1 MRTRVGLLVASVLT
15 LWAGYADSAPGPV
28 QRPGP
33 VAGSGQFS
41 HGRADKI
48 AWGAY
53 GEIRLAED
61 RVLGVTDPEWFSFGR
76 VGGFLTA
83 RVSHRLDLA
92 AQGAYD
98 RGVDDFTLER
108 LEATWRL
115 KPALRVH
122 GGIFLVPLGRSN
134 LSHESPLYEFDERSL
149 VATQLIGVPHAQL
162 GVGAMGGLGSAN
174 EWPLTFEVD
183 VVTGYGEGI
192 VMEAAGGTRIAS
204 GRNNYGDDNGVPAL
218 AGRVAAHPSADT
230 EIGLAAETG
239 RYNQPEIGGVQ
250 VDEARYAHVVVAD
263 AASRIAGLRVEAEAA
278 VAMIDVP
285 PGIGTLYAERQW
297 GVSVEAARLL
307 FAPFVGSWKG
317 SSLTAALRTDAV
329 DLDRAILGD
338 SRMRVSAS
346 LNVRP
351 QAATVARFGW
361 YYELRRD
368 RFNNEIPAAGL
379 TLSIASY
386 F

>member
-1 MRTRVGLLVASVLT
+1 MRAGVVAYAATAAGALL
-15 LWAGYADSAPGPV
+15 LWSGAAGPAWGAPV
-28 QRPGP
+28 
-33 VAGSGQFS
+33 

-53 GEIRLAED
+53 GEIRIAED

-98 RGVDDFTLER
+98 RGPEDFTLER
-108 LEATWRL
+108 LEAAFRL
-115 KPALRVH
+115 KPTFVLHA
-122 GGIFLVPLGRSN
+122 GIFLVPLGRTN
-134 LSHESPLYEFDERSL
+134 LSHESPVYEFDERSL
-149 VATQLIGVPHAQL
+149 VATQLVGVPHAQL
-162 GVGAMGGLGSAN
+162 GAGAQGALGSAN
-174 EWPLTFEVD
+174 GWPLTFEVD

-192 VMEAAGGTRIAS
+192 VMDGVGGTRIAS
-204 GRNNYGDDNGVPAL
+204 GRLNYGDDNGVPAL
-218 AGRVAAHPSADT
+218 AGRVAAHPSPTT
-230 EIGLAAETG
+230 EIGLAAVTG
-239 RYNQPEIGGVQ
+239 RYNRTEIGGVS

-263 AASRIAGLRVEAEAA
+263 AASQVAGLDVAAEAG
-278 VAMIDVP
+278 VVMVDVP

-297 GVSVEAARLL
+297 GASVEASRPL
-307 FAPFVGSWKG
+307 FRPFVRSWKG
-317 SSLTAALRTDAV
+317 SSLSAALRADAV

-338 SRMRVSAS
+338 SRMRISAS

-351 QAATVARFGW
+351 RESTVARIGW
-361 YYELRRD
+361 YYEMRRD
-368 RFNNEIPAAGL
+368 RFNNQTPAAGL
-379 TLSIASY
+379 TLSLASY